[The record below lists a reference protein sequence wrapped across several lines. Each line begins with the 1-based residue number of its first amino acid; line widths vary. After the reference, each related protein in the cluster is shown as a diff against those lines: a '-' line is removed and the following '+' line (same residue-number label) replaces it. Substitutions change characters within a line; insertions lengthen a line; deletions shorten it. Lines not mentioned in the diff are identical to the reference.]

1 MPGFL
6 GNGAGDG
13 VVVRKGGEG
22 CFIGNK
28 DPPAIQCYNPA
39 SISYSTFLSGF
50 FVMPRKSLLPEV
62 FFPWPAH

>member
-6 GNGAGDG
+6 DNGAGDG

-28 DPPAIQCYNPA
+28 DPQLFSVAVLLLFP
-39 SISYSTFLSGF
+39 TLLS
-50 FVMPRKSLLPEV
+50 
-62 FFPWPAH
+62 